1 MRLPAPLCPWPPS
14 CAPRA
19 CCVVRTRHLDVL
31 CVLLE
36 SQAAAGQMEPH
47 CWGGWLLSIA
57 LRYVADRAGPSPLCE
72 LPLPR
77 RCRRRTA
84 PPVAVAGSVG
94 PFVCCCWMGDRRRH
108 PRGWPELPV
117 RAGCYRSRSGMS
129 QTALVR
135 RRCASC
141 RCGLPPFLPSSLRPS
156 APPSLA
162 PSVPPPPTTASP
174 VAPPLLQRCG
184 HGRAGQTC
192 DVHEDV
198 SHMRGRRP
206 VLLLDVSARDRR
218 DNARERER
226 AN

>member
-1 MRLPAPLCPWPPS
+1 MNTRCAAVSGWRRRGEQHVATCGRLCPSFGLFSRLLFAVRSSFQSS
-14 CAPRA
+14 C
-19 CCVVRTRHLDVL
+19 
-31 CVLLE
+31 
-36 SQAAAGQMEPH
+36 SAARP
-47 CWGGWLLSIA
+47 
-57 LRYVADRAGPSPLCE
+57 VADRAGRTVAAVPAAAALPPSDCPA
-72 LPLPR
+72 
-77 RCRRRTA
+77 CRRGGVRGSLCVLLLDGRSETA
-84 PPVAVAGSVG
+84 PSWVAGAAG
-94 PFVCCCWMGDRRRH
+94 ACC
-108 PRGWPELPV
+108 
-117 RAGCYRSRSGMS
+117 CYRSRSGMS

-206 VLLLDVSARDRR
+206 VLLLDASARDHR

-226 AN
+226 ANKAGH